1 MSSLDAL
8 MGRVSLILLRPKYP
22 ENIGAAARAAWAMGI
37 GQLVVIG
44 SPLSVQAQE
53 QALKMATHH
62 AAHLVT
68 GIRYAAQLVEVLAD
82 FVVVVGATARRGRQ
96 RMAFV
101 NPEGLAESLRPILVH
116 GPVALLFGPEDTGLA
131 NHDLAA
137 CGLVVTIPTSISD
150 HRGKLNCKRLQG
162 TPAGVSPARLPARK
176 RPVNYTSVCEQ
187 AAGQLSED
195 CEADGVPC
203 DRLPTSDR
211 LRSLNLAQAV
221 MIISYALRQG
231 LSQRE
236 EASASRLYQPR
247 SASPEELAAMFAAS
261 RLACL
266 SLDRVSGQGLAE
278 TRLRHLRQAVS
289 RAQLSAK
296 EAKLLKDFC
305 CQLAELD
312 DLQPIVSDTS
322 PLLLAASK
330 GVAAVHDE
338 GDRS

>member
-1 MSSLDAL
+1 MRAVDAL

-44 SPLSVQAQE
+44 SPLSAQAEE

-96 RMAFV
+96 RMTMV
-101 NPEGLAESLRPILVH
+101 NPEGLAERLRPTLVH
-116 GPVALLFGPEDTGLA
+116 GPVALLFGPEDSGLA

-137 CGLVVTIPTSISD
+137 CGLVVTIPTSD
-150 HRGKLNCKRLQG
+150 H
-162 TPAGVSPARLPARK
+162 
-176 RPVNYTSVCEQ
+176 
-187 AAGQLSED
+187 
-195 CEADGVPC
+195 
-203 DRLPTSDR
+203 

-231 LSQRE
+231 LSLSEQD
-236 EASASRLYQPR
+236 SDSRLYRPR
-247 SASPEELAAMFAAS
+247 SASPEELAAMFAAAS
-261 RLACL
+261 LACL
-266 SLDRVSGQGLAE
+266 RVDRLSGQTLAE

-289 RAQLSAK
+289 RAQLSAR

-305 CQLAELD
+305 RQLTEFYALK
-312 DLQPIVSDTS
+312 PVVSDEGN
-322 PLLLAASK
+322 PLPAAGQGLAA
-330 GVAAVHDE
+330 VQEE
-338 GDRS
+338 GERSR